1 MCPFPGALSIETDLR
16 IISRIEWKK
25 RKEILKAV
33 YEEPREK
40 RPDDSEEDERSPN
53 DIDVD
58 KIYTEHADELMKK
71 ERAKKGTKALGLLEH
86 DVNMR
91 SHRIIAGVY
100 CIDYLAQPGQEVKIA
115 KKSLLRTGKWRT
127 GGEYRSS
134 LAPRGVLIEPF
145 YFTSLSDFTF

>member
-1 MCPFPGALSIETDLR
+1 MLFLFIFAFPAPVPDLR

-40 RPDDSEEDERSPN
+40 RPDDSEDDERATH

-71 ERAKKGTKALGLLEH
+71 ERAKKGTKALNLFDN

-100 CIDYLAQPGQEVKIA
+100 CIDYLEQPMQEVKIA
-115 KKSLLRTGKWRT
+115 KKSLLRTG
-127 GGEYRSS
+127 ECRSR
-134 LAPRGVLIEPF
+134 RGL
-145 YFTSLSDFTF
+145 